1 MKINKVENKYSHVI
15 KKDDLI
21 ELEKILKEFS
31 FTDFAYMVNL
41 ADGAKCKYK
50 SVDELFELNN
60 IEKKRILKL
69 EIECYASALDARN
82 CHICIFRNRRF
93 VGEPVEYQYSFPTE
107 KDNVYFKTKLSDF
120 FSEHQINQHYWICL
134 LISYVTIAAV
144 TTYLYYEL
152 KKYVMPKETLLV
164 MCGVFFFISFV
175 VITPLFEFLEIGCI
189 FAWRQELSN
198 YEKMHE
204 RERNFVWSLLIALI
218 IALFVNFL

>member
-31 FTDFAYMVNL
+31 FTDFAYMVEL
-41 ADGAKCKYK
+41 ADGAICKYK

-93 VGEPVEYQYSFPTE
+93 VGKPVEYQYSFPTE
-107 KDNVYFKTKLSDF
+107 KDNVYFFGSFNVRDEIVKEWEKKDPKIFDEIINNDEESD
-120 FSEHQINQHYWICL
+120 
-134 LISYVTIAAV
+134 
-144 TTYLYYEL
+144 
-152 KKYVMPKETLLV
+152 K
-164 MCGVFFFISFV
+164 
-175 VITPLFEFLEIGCI
+175 
-189 FAWRQELSN
+189 
-198 YEKMHE
+198 
-204 RERNFVWSLLIALI
+204 
-218 IALFVNFL
+218 